1 MKNRIILI
9 ALICSSSLLKAQSL
23 AEAKIFTSNEQ
34 FESASSMFKVI
45 IEKFPS
51 KGDYWFYY
59 GESLLLNDNQ
69 DSAKYAYN
77 EGIKNDPSN
86 PLNYVGIGKVSK
98 LEKDFANAQ
107 QSFVKAINLGAG
119 KNPEVLIRLAE
130 AQIKIEKKDLTQAFS
145 YLKDAEKL
153 QPANPEI
160 QILNGDAFLEN
171 NDGSNAIKFY
181 EKAQTLDPKS
191 PLAMVR
197 IGQLWT
203 RARNYVGKDGAKGA
217 LEYYNSAIAIAPDY
231 APAYRELGEL
241 FAKAQRYEVAKT
253 NYAKYLELS
262 KNNLSAK
269 IRYASFLFLTK
280 NYKESLEQINS
291 IWQKDTSKVVLYRL
305 AAYSSFETKDP
316 VNGLKYMI
324 SFFNKQIESKF
335 IPSDFAYFGKLLAAN
350 GQDSLAIL
358 NINKAIEKDTVTAVD
373 LYSDLAAIYAKQ
385 KKYAEAI
392 VNYQKKISLGKAITN
407 DYYRLG
413 QAFYYIKE
421 FGKADTAFSKVIETQ
436 PKLVTGY
443 FWRARANTNL
453 DPDSKLGLAKPFYEE
468 YVLRAEPDSSKYV
481 KDLIEAYKYLGY
493 YYYQLKDYINSRI
506 WWEKVKAI
514 DPNDKQANDALSDMK
529 GKN

>member
-1 MKNRIILI
+1 MKNTIILL
-9 ALICSSSLLKAQSL
+9 ALICCTSLTKAQSL
-23 AEAKIFTSNEQ
+23 AEAKTLTSNEQ
-34 FESASSMFKVI
+34 FEAASSMFKTI

-59 GESLLLNDNQ
+59 GESLLQNDNQ
-69 DSAKYAYN
+69 DSAKYAYD
-77 EGIKNDPSN
+77 EGTKNDPSN
-86 PLNYVGIGKVSK
+86 PLNYIGLGKISK
-98 LEKDFANAQ
+98 LEKDAASAQ
-107 QSFVKAINLGAG
+107 QNFTKAINLGAG
-119 KNPEVLIRLAE
+119 KNAEVFIRLAE
-130 AQIKIEKKDLTQAFS
+130 AQIKIDKKDLTQGFT

-153 QPANPEI
+153 QPTNPEI

-181 EKAQTLDPKS
+181 EKAQALDPKS
-191 PLAMVR
+191 PLALVR

-217 LEYYNSAIAIAPDY
+217 LEYYNNAIAIAPDY

-241 FAKAQRYEVAKT
+241 FAKAQRYEDAKK

-280 NYKESLEQINS
+280 NYKESLEQITS

-316 VNGLKYMI
+316 LNGLKYMET
-324 SFFNKQIESKF
+324 FLAKQIETKL
-335 IPSDFAYFGKLLAAN
+335 IPSDFAYYGKLLAAN
-350 GQDSLAIL
+350 GKDSLGIL
-358 NINKAIEKDTVTAVD
+358 NINKAIEKDTATAVD

-385 KKYAEAI
+385 KKHSEAI
-392 VNYQKKISLGKAITN
+392 LVYQKKIASGKAITN
-407 DYYRLG
+407 DYYRMG
-413 QAFYYIKE
+413 QSYYNLKE
-421 FGKADTAFSKVIETQ
+421 FGKADTAFSKVVETQ

-443 FWRARANTNL
+443 LWRARANSNI

-468 YVLRAEPDSSKYV
+468 YVIKAEPDSSKYL
-481 KDLIEAYKYLGY
+481 KELIEAYKYLGY
-493 YYYQLKDYINSRI
+493 YYYQLKDYTNSRI
-506 WWEKVKAI
+506 WWEKVKTI

-529 GKN
+529 GKG

>member
-9 ALICSSSLLKAQSL
+9 AFICSSTLLKAQSL
-23 AEAKIFTSNEQ
+23 AEAKVLTSNEQ
-34 FESASSMFKVI
+34 FESASSMFKAI

-59 GESLLLNDNQ
+59 GESLLQNDNQ

-86 PLNYVGIGKVSK
+86 PLNYVGLGKVAK
-98 LEKDFANAQ
+98 LEKDAGGAAQ
-107 QSFVKAINLGAG
+107 NFVKAINLGAG
-119 KNPEVLIRLAE
+119 KNAEVLIRLAD
-130 AQIKIEKKDLTQAFS
+130 AQIKIEKKDLQQAFS
-145 YLKDAEKL
+145 FLKDAEKL
-153 QPANPEI
+153 QPTNPEI

-181 EKAQTLDPKS
+181 EKAQSLDPKS

-241 FAKAQRYEVAKT
+241 FAKAQRYEDAKK

-305 AAYSSFETKDP
+305 AAYSSFETKDQ
-316 VNGLKYMI
+316 VNGLKYMN
-324 SFFNKQIESKF
+324 SFFAKQLENKF
-335 IPSDFAYFGKLLAAN
+335 IPSDYAYYGKLLAAN
-350 GQDSLAIL
+350 GQDSLALEKL
-358 NINKAIEKDTVTAVD
+358 NLAFSQDTSAYDLLSDIASVYTKMKKNKE
-373 LYSDLAAIYAKQ
+373 AAATYELKIQKTKQ
-385 KKYAEAI
+385 SSRDYHLLG
-392 VNYQKKISLGKAITN
+392 IS
-407 DYYRLG
+407 YYKLN
-413 QAFYYIKE
+413 E
-421 FGKADTAFSKVIETQ
+421 FGKADTAFARVNELAPKFVQGFDWRGRTQ
-436 PKLVTGY
+436 SMI
-443 FWRARANTNL
+443 
-453 DPDSKLGLAKPFYEE
+453 DPDSKAGLAKVAFEQV
-468 YVLRAEPDSSKYV
+468 VLLAEPDSAKYSKE
-481 KDLIEAYKYLGY
+481 LMSAYKYLGY
-493 YYYQLKDYINSRI
+493 YYYQLKDYTNSRI